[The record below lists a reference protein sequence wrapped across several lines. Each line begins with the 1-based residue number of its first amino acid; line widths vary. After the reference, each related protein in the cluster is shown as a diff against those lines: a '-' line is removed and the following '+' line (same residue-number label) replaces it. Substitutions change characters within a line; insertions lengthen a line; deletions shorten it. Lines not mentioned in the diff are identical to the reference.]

1 MATLINVDEFRERFD
16 IDMGIANPRIE
27 PHIGS
32 ASRRLRGWVGA
43 SVYDALLAA
52 TDPDEQVQPG
62 RDLDSAI
69 VNDLKNAEA
78 HLTMHYAI
86 LGMHFVIRSKGIT
99 ATETASEGHEV
110 RRYLSPKE
118 TQELSTM
125 YLELARE
132 IAEPYATSDGT
143 PGAGF
148 EFVTVDGDCCLPDT
162 SCEGVT
168 RRVC

>member
-1 MATLINVDEFRERFD
+1 MATLINTNEFRERFD
-16 IDMGIANPRIE
+16 IDNAIEDPRIE

-32 ASRRLRGWVGA
+32 ASRRLRKWVGA
-43 SVYDALLAA
+43 ELYDSLLAK

-62 RDLDSAI
+62 RDADSDV

-78 HLTMHYAI
+78 NLTMHYAL

-99 ATETASEGHEV
+99 ATSTSSEGHEV

-118 TQELSTM
+118 AQELSSM
-125 YLELARE
+125 YLNLAQE
-132 IAEPYATSDGT
+132 IAEPYALSDGT
-143 PGAGF
+143 PSANVMVAG
-148 EFVTVDGDCCLPDT
+148 VGDCCLPDT
-162 SCEGVT
+162 SCEAVT